1 MLVKD
6 LYAHKIP
13 FNIECTCLFRNIKTV
28 RCFIMNKIIFI
39 VVLTFVSLLSIF
51 IVKNMNVYVMTLIG
65 TLFIDMIVLIWDI
78 RSEFRHTQVAE
89 HTSA

>member
-1 MLVKD
+1 
-6 LYAHKIP
+6 
-13 FNIECTCLFRNIKTV
+13 
-28 RCFIMNKIIFI
+28 MNKIIFI

-65 TLFIDMIVLIWDI
+65 TLFIDMIGLIWDI

>member
-1 MLVKD
+1 
-6 LYAHKIP
+6 
-13 FNIECTCLFRNIKTV
+13 
-28 RCFIMNKIIFI
+28 MNKIIFI

>member
-1 MLVKD
+1 
-6 LYAHKIP
+6 
-13 FNIECTCLFRNIKTV
+13 
-28 RCFIMNKIIFI
+28 MNKIIFI

-51 IVKNMNVYVMTLIG
+51 IVKDMNVYVMTLIG

-78 RSEFRHTQVAE
+78 KSEFRHTQVAE